1 MTTSFPPQ
9 EDGKTKV
16 IILSGFLGAGKTTL
30 LKRILSWKM
39 DLSGTVVIVNE
50 FGDLGIDRLLLKDSR
65 SGIIELVGGC
75 VCCSLKTDLILTLKK
90 IWDEYNPNQVFIE
103 ASGVADPGAIIE
115 TIHDKTFKANMGT
128 PKVVTVLESDAWEHR
143 ENFGSFFLSQL
154 KEADLILLNK
164 IDNIEQGLIP
174 KTLKEIHEAIPKAQ
188 IVPTTYCNID
198 PENLWINEH
207 LKEDKEKPD
216 RFFNI
221 PHSSEGNEKV
231 GHDHNHEHSSYA
243 DSPHKHE
250 AEKMGFKSFS
260 FHSKELFDEGCF
272 NQFIQGLPWE
282 LFRVKG
288 FVRFP
293 NRTVMV
299 NYVGGKA
306 ELADWT
312 GVKETSLAFVGI
324 NVKGDETILKLKSCI
339 TRSS

>member
-1 MTTSFPPQ
+1 MATSFPPH
-9 EDGKTKV
+9 EYGKTEV

-65 SGIIELVGGC
+65 SGIVELVGGC

-90 IWDEYNPNQVFIE
+90 IWDEFNPNQIIIE

-115 TIHDKTFKANMGT
+115 TIHDKTLKANMGAH
-128 PKVVTVLESDAWEHR
+128 KVLTILESDAWEHR

-164 IDNIEQGLIP
+164 IDNIEQNLIP
-174 KTLKEIHEAIPKAQ
+174 KTLKEIHEAIPDAQ

-198 PENLWINEH
+198 PESLWIKRH
-207 LKEDKEKPD
+207 IKKDAEKPD
-216 RFFNI
+216 KYFHI
-221 PHSSEGNEKV
+221 PLDIEGNEKV

-250 AEKMGFKSFS
+250 AEKMGFISFS
-260 FHSKELFDEGCF
+260 FQSKELFDEGCF

-299 NYVGGKA
+299 NYVGGEA
-306 ELADWT
+306 EWADWT

-324 NVKGDETILKLKSCI
+324 NVKGDETILKLKNCI
-339 TRSS
+339 ARSS

>member
-9 EDGKTKV
+9 EDGKTKI

-65 SGIIELVGGC
+65 SGIVELVGGC

-90 IWDEYNPNQVFIE
+90 IWDEFNPNQIIIE

-115 TIHDKTFKANMGT
+115 TIHDKTLKANMGAH
-128 PKVVTVLESDAWEHR
+128 KVLTILESDAWEHR
-143 ENFGSFFLSQL
+143 ENFGTFFLSQL

-164 IDNIEQGLIP
+164 IDNIEQNLIA
-174 KTLKEIHEAIPKAQ
+174 KTLKEIHEAIPDAQ

-198 PENLWINEH
+198 PESLWIKGH
-207 LKEDKEKPD
+207 LKKGAENPN
-216 RFFNI
+216 RIFNI
-221 PHSSEGNEKV
+221 LPGIEGNEKM
-231 GHDHNHEHSSYA
+231 GPNHNHEHSSYA
-243 DSPHKHE
+243 DSPSKHE
-250 AEKMGFKSFS
+250 AEKMGFISFS
-260 FHSKELFDEGCF
+260 FQSKELFDEGCF

-306 ELADWT
+306 EWADWT
-312 GVKETSLAFVGI
+312 DVDETSLAFVGI
-324 NVKGDETILKLKSCI
+324 NVKGDETILKLKNCI
-339 TRSS
+339 ARSS

>member
-1 MTTSFPPQ
+1 MTISFLPR

-50 FGDLGIDRLLLKDSR
+50 FGDLGIDRMLLKDSR
-65 SGIIELVGGC
+65 SGVVELVGGC
-75 VCCSLKTDLILTLKK
+75 VCCSLRTDLILTLRK
-90 IWDEYNPNQVFIE
+90 IWDEFSPNQIIIE

-115 TIHDKTFKANMGT
+115 TIHDKTLKSNVGAH
-128 PKVVTVLESDAWEHR
+128 KVATILEIDSWAHR

-154 KEADLILLNK
+154 KEADVILLNK
-164 IDNIEQGLIP
+164 IDNIEQNLIP
-174 KTLKEIHEAIPKAQ
+174 KTLKEIHEVIPDAQ

-198 PENLWINEH
+198 PESLWIKRHIKKGAE
-207 LKEDKEKPD
+207 EPDKY
-216 RFFNI
+216 FHI
-221 PHSSEGNEKV
+221 PLDIEGNEKV

-250 AEKMGFKSFS
+250 AEKMGFISFS
-260 FHSKELFDEGCF
+260 FQSKELFDEGCF

-288 FVRFP
+288 FVRFL

-306 ELADWT
+306 EWADWT

-324 NVKGDETILKLKSCI
+324 NVKGDETILKLKNCI
-339 TRSS
+339 ARSS